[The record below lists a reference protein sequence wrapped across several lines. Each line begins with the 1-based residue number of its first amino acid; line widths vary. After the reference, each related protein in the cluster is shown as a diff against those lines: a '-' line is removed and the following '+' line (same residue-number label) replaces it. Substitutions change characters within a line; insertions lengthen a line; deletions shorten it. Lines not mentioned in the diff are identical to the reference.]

1 MTPQTQHMSNK
12 FILELM
18 NNCEVI
24 NHAELSE
31 QKKVDNFKALWHQL
45 DGWALKGE

>member
-1 MTPQTQHMSNK
+1 MNPQTEHMTNK

-24 NHAELSE
+24 NQAELTD
-31 QKKVDNFKALWHQL
+31 QKKVDNFKTLWKQF
-45 DGWALKGE
+45 DGWSVKG